1 MFQTV
6 QVGKYLWSTYDV
18 QVFLMKM
25 KGTQQHIML
34 KNQEAESQWQKGLT
48 QKNIKTLREQTSC
61 YGEHSN

>member
-6 QVGKYLWSTYDV
+6 QVGKYLWSTYDSV

-34 KNQEAESQWQKGLT
+34 KNQEAESQ
-48 QKNIKTLREQTSC
+48 
-61 YGEHSN
+61 